1 MRERARASTGPGVS
15 ERGSGHNHPVATDTG
30 PEGAQYGAMRWNA
43 PLSEPHAARLLDLLD
58 LRSPGSILDLGC
70 GWGELLLRAVERSPE
85 HTVGVGVDSDHAVL
99 ERGRDVAGARGLDR
113 RVEFVCG
120 DAADYTTAA
129 DRVICI
135 GSSQALGG
143 TAAALSE
150 LASRVRVG
158 GRLLFGDGCWE
169 QPPSAPA
176 AEIFGQEVLALT
188 AILGHA
194 CDAGW
199 RILSS
204 TTADQQEWDEF
215 EESWRAG
222 REQWVAEHSA
232 DPRARPIAEELRAR
246 REEYER
252 VYRGVLGF
260 CYLVLAREE

>member
-1 MRERARASTGPGVS
+1 
-15 ERGSGHNHPVATDTG
+15 
-30 PEGAQYGAMRWNA
+30 MRWNT
-43 PLSEPHAARLLDLLD
+43 PLSESHAARLLDLLD

-70 GWGELLLRAVERSPE
+70 GWGELLLRAVQRSPE
-85 HTVGVGVDSDHAVL
+85 HTVGVGVDSDDAAL
-99 ERGRDVAGARGLDR
+99 ERGRGLARARGFDR
-113 RVEFVCG
+113 RVEFVHS
-120 DAADYTTAA
+120 DAADYTMAA

-135 GSSQALGG
+135 GSSLALGG
-143 TAAALSE
+143 TATALSA
-150 LASRVRVG
+150 LALRVRAG

-199 RILSS
+199 RMLSS
-204 TTADQQEWDEF
+204 TTADQEEWDEF
-215 EESWRAG
+215 EDSWRAG
-222 REQWVAEHSA
+222 REQWVAEHRA
-232 DPRARPIAEELRAR
+232 DPRAQRIADELRAR

-260 CYLVLAREE
+260 CYLVLARED